1 MDFADVIRKRYSVRK
16 YKDTPLTPS
25 QIDSILMA
33 GNIAPTAKDIQPQ
46 RIYVIESKGAME
58 KLAEAIGRMVYDAP
72 NAFIICADESEAF
85 VSPFDGRNFAETDA
99 TIVADHMMLAA
110 QDIGVGTCWIRYFDP
125 DKVRE
130 AFDIPNNERI
140 FHILIAGIPA
150 DDAVP
155 GPMHPKRK
163 QLTATVRIL

>member
-1 MDFADVIRKRYSVRK
+1 
-16 YKDTPLTPS
+16 
-25 QIDSILMA
+25 
-33 GNIAPTAKDIQPQ
+33 
-46 RIYVIESKGAME
+46 
-58 KLAEAIGRMVYDAP
+58 
-72 NAFIICADESEAF
+72 
-85 VSPFDGRNFAETDA
+85 
-99 TIVADHMMLAA
+99 MMLAA
-110 QDIGVGTCWIRYFDP
+110 QDIGVGTCWIGYFDP